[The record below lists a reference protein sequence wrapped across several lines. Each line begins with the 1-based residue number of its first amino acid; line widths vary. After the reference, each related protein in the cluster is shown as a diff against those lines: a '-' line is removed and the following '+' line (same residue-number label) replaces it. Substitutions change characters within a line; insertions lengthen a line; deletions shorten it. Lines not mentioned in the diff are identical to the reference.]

1 MVYNYKC
8 SFARIE
14 LFIFSGKNAAAAL
27 VVHLGA
33 LVLMLTVF
41 KLNVYALVGSNIVF
55 AVIMCVLNQR
65 KIRQVCGFRINIRRT
80 FVKPLIASAIMGV
93 ITYAVHFGL
102 HRLIGGRVIPDC
114 FGNYRGSYCLWSPY
128 FKIRSSFGERYSGA
142 SDGNTDIER
151 MSGAEIDAPSEE

>member
-1 MVYNYKC
+1 
-8 SFARIE
+8 
-14 LFIFSGKNAAAAL
+14 
-27 VVHLGA
+27 
-33 LVLMLTVF
+33 MLTVF

-102 HRLIGGRVIPDC
+102 HRLIGGRVIPTVLAIIVAVIVYGVLILKLGALSEKDIQALPM
-114 FGNYRGSYCLWSPY
+114 GTRILRGCQAL
-128 FKIRSSFGERYSGA
+128 KLMLQA
-142 SDGNTDIER
+142 KNKK
-151 MSGAEIDAPSEE
+151 